1 MPFLYLIIMGFNN
14 LEPCGYRNTTMR
26 RLLARVETRGPP
38 AFGLAPVPTTAL
50 RQVIIKS
57 IFYSKNSSV
66 VSAECS
72 TLVDS
77 LSFSSSCSVLIVKSK
92 CFGGVGSMVR
102 SPNPKCVFNTK

>member
-50 RQVIIKS
+50 RQVIMKS
-57 IFYSKNSSV
+57 IF
-66 VSAECS
+66 
-72 TLVDS
+72 L
-77 LSFSSSCSVLIVKSK
+77 F
-92 CFGGVGSMVR
+92 
-102 SPNPKCVFNTK
+102 

>member
-1 MPFLYLIIMGFNN
+1 MPSLYLIIMGLNN

-50 RQVIIKS
+50 RQVIMKS

-72 TLVDS
+72 TLII
-77 LSFSSSCSVLIVKSK
+77 SFSFSFSCSILIEKSK
-92 CFGGVGSMVR
+92 CLGGVGSIVR
-102 SPNPKCVFNTK
+102 SSIPKCVFNTK